1 MKRKMKLF
9 PVFILFACSLLAVT
23 AQVAAQSTVNGRV
36 LADEGKTPIAGA
48 IVSVKN
54 TKKSVTTDS
63 KGAFV
68 IQAST
73 NDKLEVRSLG
83 FNTLEQTISG
93 NEITFL
99 LTAKS
104 KELDEVVVT
113 ALGIKKESKK
123 ISYALQE
130 LKTTDLLKARE
141 PNPINSLKGKVAGL
155 VVNINSE
162 LLRQPSINFRGEGN
176 ILFVV
181 DGVPIKTDTWNIS
194 ADDIESYSFLR
205 GQTAASLYG
214 SNGRDGVII
223 INTKKGTKDKR
234 GYSVEFNSS
243 TMFESGFL
251 AMPKL
256 QHQYGPG
263 SNGKYAFR
271 NGLGGGVNDNDY
283 DIWGPKFNGQLLPQY
298 DGTVDPTKTY
308 VTSFADGSNYTG
320 NIVPTPWLARGPN
333 NLENFLQT
341 GLLSNNHIAISSS
354 NDKYDLRFGVGHTY
368 QKSIIPNMDLNI
380 TNFNMAGGYQF
391 SSKVKMSAN
400 INYSRQYSANF
411 PDVNYGPNSLIY
423 NMSIWAGSDWDVR
436 EMRDYWQTGKVGIQQ
451 KYAEYQRYNNPYF
464 MVNEWLRGHYKN
476 DIYGYLTLDY
486 KFAPHFNLMFRPGIS
501 TYGLLRTEK
510 MPYSAGSYNRDD
522 RKGDYRED
530 NRSFFE
536 SNNEVQVRYSNRLLK
551 NFLQLDGMLGGNAA
565 SSRYNGNWSSTDY
578 LTVPGVYN
586 LSNTL
591 NRPLTS
597 NWAANQLILSGYYSF
612 DIGVGKYATVSTT
625 GRIDKHS
632 NLPIANNA
640 YAYYSIGASSVVSDY
655 VQLPE
660 LISFA
665 KAKAS
670 YATGKNPRTFSTVGP
685 FGPGGSNP
693 LGYGDNYQSPYGMT
707 AYEFG
712 PATYGLSNGYN
723 NALGAAYTD
732 ILNDPS
738 IIADNRKTLEIG
750 AEVKFLKNRV
760 GIDVTYY
767 NSVSE
772 LLVRKSISSATGY
785 TSFNVNQGKY
795 KNTGFEVVISGS
807 PIKNKTI
814 NWEVLGT
821 LGSFRRVW
829 INNPNPSLWI
839 KDGDRLD
846 GVYVPGFV
854 RTPDG
859 QYVHGT
865 DGLLMRFSDATGG
878 PNARR
883 YMGNGDPRFTWGLTN
898 SFTYGNFRLSVQV
911 DGIAGGVLWNQIRRR
926 TVSGGRHAYTVTGN
940 FGAQRENDVKG
951 GTFVG
956 DGITLTGG
964 AIQIDPLT
972 GEITNFNALTVAKNG
987 KSTTVQQYLS
997 RMASSS
1003 NTELMYTNKSFSKL
1017 REVTLTY
1024 NIPTKALSSL
1034 SFIKAANVSFV
1045 GRNLFL
1051 FFNPEFKDVDPD
1063 QFTQQV
1069 GSDIQ
1074 SPSTRR
1080 FGFNVNITF

>member
-1 MKRKMKLF
+1 
-9 PVFILFACSLLAVT
+9 
-23 AQVAAQSTVNGRV
+23 
-36 LADEGKTPIAGA
+36 
-48 IVSVKN
+48 
-54 TKKSVTTDS
+54 
-63 KGAFV
+63 
-68 IQAST
+68 
-73 NDKLEVRSLG
+73 
-83 FNTLEQTISG
+83 
-93 NEITFL
+93 
-99 LTAKS
+99 
-104 KELDEVVVT
+104 
-113 ALGIKKESKK
+113 
-123 ISYALQE
+123 
-130 LKTTDLLKARE
+130 
-141 PNPINSLKGKVAGL
+141 
-155 VVNINSE
+155 
-162 LLRQPSINFRGEGN
+162 
-176 ILFVV
+176 
-181 DGVPIKTDTWNIS
+181 
-194 ADDIESYSFLR
+194 
-205 GQTAASLYG
+205 
-214 SNGRDGVII
+214 
-223 INTKKGTKDKR
+223 
-234 GYSVEFNSS
+234 
-243 TMFESGFL
+243 
-251 AMPKL
+251 
-256 QHQYGPG
+256 
-263 SNGKYAFR
+263 
-271 NGLGGGVNDNDY
+271 
-283 DIWGPKFNGQLLPQY
+283 
-298 DGTVDPTKTY
+298 
-308 VTSFADGSNYTG
+308 
-320 NIVPTPWLARGPN
+320 
-333 NLENFLQT
+333 
-341 GLLSNNHIAISSS
+341 
-354 NDKYDLRFGVGHTY
+354 
-368 QKSIIPNMDLNI
+368 
-380 TNFNMAGGYQF
+380 
-391 SSKVKMSAN
+391 
-400 INYSRQYSANF
+400 
-411 PDVNYGPNSLIY
+411 
-423 NMSIWAGSDWDVR
+423 
-436 EMRDYWQTGKVGIQQ
+436 
-451 KYAEYQRYNNPYF
+451 
-464 MVNEWLRGHYKN
+464 
-476 DIYGYLTLDY
+476 
-486 KFAPHFNLMFRPGIS
+486 
-501 TYGLLRTEK
+501 
-510 MPYSAGSYNRDD
+510 
-522 RKGDYRED
+522 
-530 NRSFFE
+530 
-536 SNNEVQVRYSNRLLK
+536 
-551 NFLQLDGMLGGNAA
+551 MLGGNAA

-898 SFTYGNFRLSVQV
+898 SFTYGNFRLSVQI
-911 DGIAGGVLWNQIRRR
+911 DGLAGGVLWNQIRRR

>member
-1 MKRKMKLF
+1 MF
-9 PVFILFACSLLAVT
+9 FVSVIVACSSLTIT
-23 AQVAAQSTVNGRV
+23 AQLAAQSTVNGRV
-36 LADEGKTPIAGA
+36 LADDGKTPIAGA
-48 IVSVKN
+48 IVSVKSS
-54 TKKSVTTDS
+54 KKSVTTDS
-63 KGAFV
+63 KGTFT
-68 IQAST
+68 IQANT
-73 NDKLEVRSLG
+73 NEKLEVRSLG
-83 FNTLEQTISG
+83 YNTTEQTVSG
-93 NEITFL
+93 NQITIL

-113 ALGIKKESKK
+113 ALGIKKETKK
-123 ISYALQE
+123 ISYAIQE

-194 ADDIESYSFLR
+194 ADDIESYSFLK

-298 DGTVDPTKTY
+298 DGVVDPTKTY
-308 VTSFADGSNYTG
+308 VTTFADGSNYTG

-380 TNFNMAGGYQF
+380 TNFNMAAGYQF

-436 EMRDYWQTGKVGIQQ
+436 EMKDYWQTGKVGIQQ

-522 RKGDYRED
+522 RRGDYRED

-551 NFLQLDGMLGGNAA
+551 NFIQLDGMLGGNAA

-597 NWAANQLILSGYYSF
+597 NWAAKQLILSGYYSF
-612 DIGVGKYATVSTT
+612 DIGVGKYATISTT

-685 FGPGGSNP
+685 YGPGRSNP

-785 TSFNVNQGKY
+785 TSFNVNEGKY
-795 KNTGFEVVISGS
+795 KNTGFEVVLSGS

-821 LGSFRRVW
+821 LGSFKRVW

-846 GVYVPGFV
+846 GVFVPGFV

-898 SFTYGNFRLSVQV
+898 SVTYGNFRLSVQI

-940 FGAQRENDVKG
+940 FGAQRENDVRG

-956 DGITLTGG
+956 EGITLTGG

-1003 NTELMYTNKSFSKL
+1003 NTELMHTNKSFSKL

-1024 NIPTKALSSL
+1024 NIPTKALASL

>member
-1 MKRKMKLF
+1 MKREMKLF
-9 PVFILFACSLLAVT
+9 SVFILFACSLLAVT

-194 ADDIESYSFLR
+194 ADDIESYSFLK

>member
-1 MKRKMKLF
+1 MNRIIKMF
-9 PVFILFACSLLAVT
+9 FVCVIVACSSLTIT
-23 AQVAAQSTVNGRV
+23 AQLAAQSTVNGRV
-36 LADEGKTPIAGA
+36 LADDGKTPIAGA
-48 IVSVKN
+48 IVSVKSS
-54 TKKSVTTDS
+54 KKSVTTDS
-63 KGAFV
+63 KGTFT
-68 IQAST
+68 IQANT
-73 NDKLEVRSLG
+73 NEKLEVRSLG
-83 FNTLEQTISG
+83 YNTTEQTVSG
-93 NEITFL
+93 NQITIL

-113 ALGIKKESKK
+113 ALGIKKETKK
-123 ISYALQE
+123 ISYAIQE

-194 ADDIESYSFLR
+194 ADDIESYSFLK

-298 DGTVDPTKTY
+298 DGVVDPTKTY
-308 VTSFADGSNYTG
+308 VTTFADGSNYTG

-380 TNFNMAGGYQF
+380 TNFNMAAGYQF

-436 EMRDYWQTGKVGIQQ
+436 EMKDYWQTGKVGIQQ

-522 RKGDYRED
+522 RRGDYRED

-551 NFLQLDGMLGGNAA
+551 NFIQLDGMLGGNAA

-597 NWAANQLILSGYYSF
+597 NWAAKQLILSGYYSF
-612 DIGVGKYATVSTT
+612 DIGVGKYATISTT

-685 FGPGGSNP
+685 YGPGRSNP

-767 NSVSE
+767 NSISE

-785 TSFNVNQGKY
+785 TSFNVNEGKY
-795 KNTGFEVVISGS
+795 KNTGFEVVLSGS

-821 LGSFRRVW
+821 LGSFKRVW

-846 GVYVPGFV
+846 GVFVPGFV

-898 SFTYGNFRLSVQV
+898 SLTYGNFRLSVQI

-940 FGAQRENDVKG
+940 FGAQRENDVRG

-1024 NIPTKALSSL
+1024 NIPTKALASL